1 MITLGDNQTWVKIYR
16 DMQKWEWYTDG
27 NTMRL
32 FLHLI
37 LKANIKD
44 GRFKGIEVKRG
55 QLVTSYDHLSREL
68 KLSVKQIRTALNH
81 LKWTGEVASQAYHD
95 FTLITVLNFDKYQT
109 TGASQGATKGQA
121 EGKPRASQGQQSKN
135 IRIKEEK
142 KENIKEKR
150 VAVEPEQ
157 EPLRDWE
164 IEMKVPER
172 FIGRF
177 RDKKAWL
184 DFMGVDE
191 DGIPINFGR
200 Y

>member
-1 MITLGDNQTWVKIYR
+1 
-16 DMQKWEWYTDG
+16 MQKWEWYTDVY
-27 NTMRL
+27 TKSV

-37 LKANIKD
+37 LNANIKD
-44 GRFKGIEVKRG
+44 GRFKGVEVHRG
-55 QLVTSYDHLSREL
+55 QLITSYPHLSAEL
-68 KLSVKQIRTALNH
+68 NISIQSVRTAINH
-81 LKWTGEVASQAYHD
+81 LKSTGEVTAKSYHD
-95 FTLITVLNFDKYQT
+95 FTLFTVVNFDKYQDQST
-109 TGASQGATKGQA
+109 AKSTGNQHSTNRQLTGNQ
-121 EGKPRASQGQQSKN
+121 QQSKN